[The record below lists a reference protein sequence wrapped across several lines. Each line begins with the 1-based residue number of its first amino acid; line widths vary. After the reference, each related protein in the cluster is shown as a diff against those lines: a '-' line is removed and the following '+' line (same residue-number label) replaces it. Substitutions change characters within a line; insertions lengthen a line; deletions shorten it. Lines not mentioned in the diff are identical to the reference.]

1 MNELATA
8 LALVLVVEGMIY
20 ALFPETMKRLMA
32 QMMGQPASAMRI
44 AGLIV
49 AAVGIGLVWVFKTW
63 L

>member
-8 LALVLVVEGMIY
+8 LALVLVVEGIIY

-32 QMMGQPASAMRI
+32 QIMDQPASALRV

-49 AAVGIGLVWVFKTW
+49 SAVGVGLVWVFKTW